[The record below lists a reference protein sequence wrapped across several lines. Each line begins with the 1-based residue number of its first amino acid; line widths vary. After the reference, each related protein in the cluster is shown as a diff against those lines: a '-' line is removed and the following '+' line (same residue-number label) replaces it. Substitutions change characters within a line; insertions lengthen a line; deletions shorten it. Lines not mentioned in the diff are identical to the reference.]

1 LREEAAE
8 VVGMAAAAT
17 VAVAGATE
25 VAAASTGEV
34 VFMARSEDF
43 MDPARALGVGLMVLR
58 IMAARCI

>member
-8 VVGMAAAAT
+8 VVGMAAG
-17 VAVAGATE
+17 VVAGATV
-25 VAAASTGEV
+25 VAAEATGEA

-43 MDPARALGVGLMVLR
+43 MDLALALGVGLMVLR

>member
-8 VVGMAAAAT
+8 VVGM
-17 VAVAGATE
+17 VAGVTV
-25 VAAASTGEV
+25 VAAEATGEA

-43 MDPARALGVGLMVLR
+43 MDLALALGVGLMVLR

>member
-8 VVGMAAAAT
+8 VVDM
-17 VAVAGATE
+17 VAVATV
-25 VAAASTGEV
+25 VAAEATGEA

-43 MDPARALGVGLMVLR
+43 MDLAGLMVLR

>member
-8 VVGMAAAAT
+8 VVGM
-17 VAVAGATE
+17 VAGATV
-25 VAAASTGEV
+25 VAAEATGEA

-43 MDPARALGVGLMVLR
+43 VDMALALGVGLMVLR